1 MTDRRA
7 SFVATAISVA
17 VLVAAQTYFTHAAA
31 AEKYNTVPLKTMSP
45 DDLKKKCGES
55 GGTFENLGTD
65 WSCQTKKG
73 VVACNERQCT
83 GVTTAKSSP
92 APKQLR
98 DPATVL
104 ETLSE
109 E

>member
-1 MTDRRA
+1 MSDRRA
-7 SFVATAISVA
+7 ASVATVVSVILLA
-17 VLVAAQTYFTHAAA
+17 AAQNAFTQPAG

-55 GGTFENLGTD
+55 GGTFEDLGTD

-83 GVTTAKSSP
+83 GVTTAKSAP

-104 ETLSE
+104 ETLSAE
-109 E
+109 